1 VADHRGSERN
11 RHPEEDARDTHR
23 RRLGPAGTN
32 ARTAA
37 TAVTVMAM
45 GCPEGNNAPVVATSE
60 PLGV

>member
-1 VADHRGSERN
+1 VADHRGSERD

-37 TAVTVMAM
+37 TAAAAM
-45 GCPEGNNAPVVATSE
+45 GCQEGNDAPVVATSE